1 MARAPAPGVTSQALR
16 RPIIEPA
23 QHRTRA
29 ASVTAAVNAG
39 TKEFK
44 PWYMVNTKNA
54 RIQTPKIL

>member
-1 MARAPAPGVTSQALR
+1 MARAPALGATSQALQ

-23 QHRTRA
+23 PLRIRA

-54 RIQTPKIL
+54 SIQTPQIL